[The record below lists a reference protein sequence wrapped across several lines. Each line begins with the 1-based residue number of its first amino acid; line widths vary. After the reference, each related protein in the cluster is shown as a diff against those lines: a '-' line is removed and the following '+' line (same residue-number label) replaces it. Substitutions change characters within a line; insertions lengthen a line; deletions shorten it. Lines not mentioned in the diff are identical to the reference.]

1 MKRFIN
7 FGSVEQLRSVVMK
20 MQHQVHYTGQD
31 ENDEPMYNKSI
42 KMPTIVSRGTEKIHG
57 TNAAVCFS
65 NPDGFWVQS
74 RKNIITPEKDNA
86 ACAFNAMQNE
96 VEWRYIMNELVKEH
110 NINLDTHII
119 SVFFEWAGGNIQ
131 KKSALTGLEKRA
143 MIFQHF
149 KVSPIEPEIASTL
162 GWLSESGWQENF
174 IFEDKDYKLVGS
186 EADKFVVLNGD
197 KKEIWENRSI
207 TVLSPDAVW
216 KETSIPI
223 TFGDVN
229 DAWVDNKEAN
239 IYNIMKFPTVEVEID
254 FEHPQM
260 SQNKM
265 LEMVD
270 KIEESST
277 VGEAFGIKENIG
289 EGFVFT
295 FEYKGNI
302 HRFKVKGEK
311 HANSKVKTLKPVD
324 EAKEQVKIDFAN
336 YACAAVRLE
345 QAWQTTFGIE
355 NEKSKPTIGLTGTFL
370 RAVITDVMKEEQD
383 IMAEKGLEPKDV
395 NGMISK
401 VARQWFME
409 ELDKE
414 AGF

>member
-7 FGSVEQLRSVVMK
+7 FGSIEQLRSVVMK
-20 MQHQVHYTGQD
+20 MSHQAHYTGQD
-31 ENDEPMYNKSI
+31 ENDEPVYNKNL
-42 KMPTIVSRGTEKIHG
+42 KMPTIVAQGTEKIHG
-57 TNAAVCFS
+57 TNGSVCYS
-65 NPDGFWVQS
+65 IPDGFWVQS
-74 RKNIITPEKDNA
+74 KNNIITPEKDNS
-86 ACAFNAMQNE
+86 ACAFFAEQNKE
-96 VEWRYIMNELVKEH
+96 AWMEIIETLAEEWSIDLNK
-110 NINLDTHII
+110 NIIT
-119 SVFFEWAGGNIQ
+119 VFFEWAGGNIQ
-131 KKSALTGLEKRA
+131 KKSALTGLEKGA

-149 KVSPIEPEIASTL
+149 KVSPIEPITDVN
-162 GWLSESGWQENF
+162 GQEVSAVWRETEVEF
-174 IFEDKDYKLVGS
+174 IPTGQDFW
-186 EADKFVVLNGD
+186 
-197 KKEIWENRSI
+197 IENR
-207 TVLSPDAVW
+207 D
-216 KETSIPI
+216 
-223 TFGDVN
+223 
-229 DAWVDNKEAN
+229 AN
-239 IYNIMKFPTVEVEID
+239 IYNIMNFPTVQVEID

-260 SQNKM
+260 SQNNM
-265 LEMVD
+265 IEMVE
-270 KIEESST
+270 KLEESSP
-277 VGEAFGIKENIG
+277 VGERFGIKGNIG
-289 EGFVFT
+289 EGLVFT
-295 FEYKGNI
+295 FEYKGSL

-336 YACAAVRLE
+336 SACAAVRLE

-355 NEKSKPTIGLTGTFL
+355 NEKSKPTIALTGTFL